1 MPSLH
6 LPTRLSLWMLL
17 LLLPIG
23 AGCTTAAVATP
34 RPVLITIAGSTAMHP
49 VLQELTD
56 AFTRRYP
63 NVIFTLRGGGST
75 LGEEQIA
82 AGRIDLAASTLFPPE
97 KTAPGSAR
105 LVRVPI
111 GVDGLAVIVH
121 AGNPVAD
128 LTVEQLRRIYSGDI
142 LDWAEVGGDAGEIE
156 LVSREDGSGS
166 RWLFEERVMQEEAV
180 SLAAVVMPTSRDV
193 VDYVAKT
200 PLAIGYVSRGL
211 VMNSAAGAPSP
222 ASSAAGA
229 TPAPLRVHVVAVEG
243 VVPSLTAL
251 RRQEYALI
259 QPLYLISRGQARD
272 ALRQFIDFVLSP
284 AGQGIVAR
292 YHLPVR

>member
-1 MPSLH
+1 MPPLR
-6 LPTRLSLWMLL
+6 LPTRLLLWVLL
-17 LLLPIG
+17 LLLPAG

-121 AGNPVAD
+121 AANPVAD
-128 LTVEQLRRIYSGDI
+128 LTVEQLRRVYSGDI

-166 RWLFEERVMQEEAV
+166 RRLFEERVMQEEAV

-193 VDYVAKT
+193 VNYVAKT

-211 VMNSAAGAPSP
+211 VMNNAASAPSAP
-222 ASSAAGA
+222 GSVA
-229 TPAPLRVHVVAVEG
+229 TPAPLRVHVVAVGG

-251 RRQEYALI
+251 RQQEYALI
-259 QPLYLISRGQARD
+259 QPLYLISRGQGRD
-272 ALRQFIDFVLSP
+272 TLRLFIDFVLSP

>member
-1 MPSLH
+1 MPRLQ
-6 LPTRLSLWMLL
+6 LRTRPVLWVLL
-17 LLLPIG
+17 LMLPIW

-56 AFTRRYP
+56 AFTQRYP
-63 NVIFTLRGGGST
+63 NVIFTIGGGGST

-82 AGRIDLAASTLFPPE
+82 AGRINLAASTLFPPE
-97 KTAPGSAR
+97 SAPSGTAR
-105 LVRVPI
+105 LVRIPI
-111 GVDGLAVIVH
+111 GVDGLALIVH
-121 AGNPVAD
+121 AGNPTSD
-128 LTVEQLRRIYSGDI
+128 LTLEQLRRIYSGDI

-166 RWLFEERVMQEEAV
+166 RRLFEERVMQGEAV
-180 SLAAVVMPTSRDV
+180 SLAAVVMPTSHDV

-211 VMNSAAGAPSP
+211 VMNNAAGAPSAP
-222 ASSAAGA
+222 GSAA
-229 TPAPLRVHVVAVEG
+229 TPTPLRVHVVAVEG

-251 RRQEYALI
+251 REQNYALI
-259 QPLYLISRGQARD
+259 QPLYLISRGQPRD
-272 ALRQFIDFVLSP
+272 WLRQFIDFVLSP